1 MISLHFKQLAEMTD
15 GSLLKA
21 EYAERSFTG
30 IALDSRTISAG
41 QLFIAIRGDR
51 YDGHDFMS
59 QAAYRGAAGILFE
72 RELPSLDLP
81 PNLAAVRVPDSHQA
95 MLDLAGQ
102 YLRGSGARAVG
113 ITGSN
118 GKTTTK
124 EFTYSLL
131 SNLENDVYRSPGNYN
146 NLFGIPLALFSMPEN
161 TKIAILEMGIS
172 VRGEMSRLAAL
183 IEPQVIAITNIS
195 PTHLETLGSV
205 AEVAR
210 EKLVVVRQAQED
222 VPVIING
229 DDLLLV
235 SETKK
240 VRSDYIS
247 FAIDNDADFRASAIT
262 RKADGNTEVVI
273 ENNRFIMPLF
283 GRHQVYNLLAAYAIV
298 RSLGYSFESIDTA
311 AIKFTTSDWRG
322 EMVTHREIT
331 FIADCYNANP
341 DSVRSGLVSFAGY
354 PATGRRVAVLGDM
367 LELGAQEADFHRAT
381 GNNLALASSD
391 LAILVGPL
399 SKYTAEAAIKS
410 GMNSERVLHFDTAA
424 AAAEWMLDNLRP
436 GDLVYL
442 KGSRG
447 IGLEEIL
454 TMFNDEAGS

>member
-1 MISLHFKQLAEMTD
+1 MHFKQLAEMTH
-15 GSLLKA
+15 GSGLKA

-30 IALDSRTISAG
+30 VALDSRNISAG
-41 QLFIAIRGDR
+41 QLFVAIRGER
-51 YDGHDFMS
+51 NDGHDFMS

-72 RELPSLDLP
+72 SDLPATEMP
-81 PNLAAVRVPDSHQA
+81 PNLPAVRVPDSHQA

-102 YLRGSGARAVG
+102 YLKGVGAKPVG

-131 SNLENDVYRSPGNYN
+131 SSIEKNIYCSPGNYN
-146 NLFGIPLALFSMPEN
+146 NLFGIPLALFAMPED
-161 TKIAILEMGIS
+161 TKVAILEMGIS

-183 IEPQVIAITNIS
+183 VKPQVIAITNIS
-195 PTHLETLGSV
+195 PTHLETLGTV
-205 AEVAR
+205 TEVAR
-210 EKLVVVRQAQED
+210 EKLAAVRQAEKD

-240 VRSDYIS
+240 VRPDYIS
-247 FAIDNDADFRASAIT
+247 FAIDNDADIKPSAIT
-262 RKADGNTEVVI
+262 QNANGDTELVI

-283 GRHQVYNLLAAYAIV
+283 GRHQIYNLLTAYAIV
-298 RSLGYSFESIDTA
+298 KSLGYNFDSVDTA
-311 AIKFTTSDWRG
+311 TIQFATPDWRG
-322 EMVTHREIT
+322 EIVTHQGIR

-341 DSVRSGLVSFAGY
+341 ESVRSCLKSFAEY
-354 PATGRRVAVLGDM
+354 RTSGRRVAALGDM
-367 LELGAQEADFHRAT
+367 LELGAEEADFHRAT
-381 GNNLALASSD
+381 GDHLASSGID
-391 LAILVGPL
+391 IALLVGPL
-399 SKYTAEAAIKS
+399 SKYTAEAAIKA
-410 GMNSERVLHFDTAA
+410 GMEAGKVLHFDTATLA
-424 AAAEWMLDNLRP
+424 AAWMLDNLQAD
-436 GDLVYL
+436 DLVYL

-447 IGLEEIL
+447 VGLEKVL